1 MPTLLAVALISTM
14 SAWAAAAR
22 PVPVIRVDTSSILP
36 AAAAAGY
43 SDVAAKAAP
52 AVVSIITERGKEG
65 GLGSGVIISPDGF
78 ILTNGHLIA
87 KAGRIIVTVPGRGS
101 DFRAT
106 IVGIDSKTDVGVIK
120 IEGEDFPTAVFAD
133 SGKLAIGD
141 VVLAIGSPFGIGQT
155 VTMGIVSALS
165 RSNMG
170 IEDYED
176 FIQTDAAIN
185 PGNSGGALVDVQG
198 RLVGLNT
205 AILSPTGGS
214 LGIGFAVP
222 SNLVRSIM
230 DSLARRGHVVRGFLG
245 AVMQDLSPGLSRR
258 FGVDEGGGALIGE
271 ITPGGPADKA
281 GLKPGDVV
289 TRFSGKPVRGSNA
302 MRLTVTGL
310 APGSKV
316 TIGYVRDGRTRTAE
330 AVLGRLPDEKDVAA
344 AIDNSGASAG
354 GISLYDVT
362 PEIARKLGLPSALNG
377 ALVVEIEPGSGPWR
391 AGLRP
396 GDVIVEI
403 EDHPVRTALEAVSA
417 LNNTAAPEALLRVW
431 SRGSQKFVAL
441 PRPD

>member
-1 MPTLLAVALISTM
+1 M
-14 SAWAAAAR
+14 
-22 PVPVIRVDTSSILP
+22 
-36 AAAAAGY
+36 
-43 SDVAAKAAP
+43 
-52 AVVSIITERGKEG
+52 
-65 GLGSGVIISPDGF
+65 
-78 ILTNGHLIA
+78 
-87 KAGRIIVTVPGRGS
+87 PGRGS

-106 IVGIDSKTDVGVIK
+106 VVGIDSKTDVGVIK
-120 IEGEDFPTAVFAD
+120 IEGEDFPAAVFGD
-133 SGKLAIGD
+133 SGKLSIGD

-155 VTMGIVSALS
+155 VTMGIISALS

-230 DSLARRGHVVRGFLG
+230 DSLARRGIVVRGFLG
-245 AVMQDLSPGLSRR
+245 AVMQDISPGLARR
-258 FGVDEGGGALIGE
+258 FGVEEGGGAIIGE
-271 ITPGGPADKA
+271 VTPGGPADKA

-289 TRFSGKPVRGSNA
+289 TRFGGKPVRGSNA
-302 MRLTVTGL
+302 MRLTVTQL

-316 TIGYVRDGRTRTAE
+316 AIGYVREGRALSAE

-344 AIDNSGASAG
+344 ALDSAGASAG
-354 GISLYDVT
+354 GLSLYDLT

-403 EDHPVRTALEAVSA
+403 EERPVRTASEAVSA
-417 LNNTAAPEALLRVW
+417 LNHTAAPEALLRVW

-441 PRPD
+441 PRVE

>member
-1 MPTLLAVALISTM
+1 MSTFLAVALMSTM
-14 SAWAAAAR
+14 AAWAEAPR
-22 PVPVIRVDTSSILP
+22 PVPVLRVDNSPLKT
-36 AAAAAGY
+36 AASAAGY
-43 SDVAAKAAP
+43 AEVAARAAP

-65 GLGSGVIISPDGF
+65 GLGSGVIVSPDGF
-78 ILTNGHLIA
+78 ILTNGHLVA
-87 KAGRIIVTVPGRGS
+87 KAGRITVSVPGRGS

-106 IVGIDSKTDVGVIK
+106 VVGIDAKTDVGVIK
-120 IEGEDFPTAVFAD
+120 IEGENFPSAVFAD

-185 PGNSGGALVDVQG
+185 PGNSGGALIDVQG
-198 RLVGLNT
+198 RLVGINT

-245 AVMQDLSPGLSRR
+245 AVMQDLSPGLARR
-258 FGVDEGGGALIGE
+258 FGVEEGGGALVGE
-271 ITPGGPADKA
+271 ITPGGPAEKA

-289 TRFSGKPVRGSNA
+289 TQFGGKPVRGSNA
-302 MRLTVTGL
+302 MRLTVVQT

-316 TIGYVRDGRTRTAE
+316 AIGYVRGGEHRSVE

-344 AIDNSGASAG
+344 ALDNSSRSTEGL
-354 GISLYDVT
+354 SLYDLT
-362 PEIARKLGLPSALNG
+362 PDISRRLGLPSALTG
-377 ALVVEIEPGSGPWR
+377 ALVVEIEPGSSPWR

-403 EDHPVRTALEAVSA
+403 EDHPVRTASEAVAA
-417 LNNTAAPEALLRVW
+417 LNKISSAEALVRVW
-431 SRGSQKFVAL
+431 SRGSQRFVAL
-441 PRPD
+441 PRTE